1 MIIFLPKK
9 IYINIITNL
18 NKNLHENFFSILI
31 IIIVV
36 IIHLI
41 EVNFIDSI
49 ITEFTQFDFTNN
61 IQKIEG
67 DIVFKISQY
76 WTPLLI
82 YFFTIMYIIIYP
94 FTLWF
99 SPLYFL
105 IINNKK
111 SIKTISY
118 GLLLIYSIALPFYL
132 FIPITNVYT
141 YYNLES
147 ALNSSIPTIENF
159 FYKTT
164 THNNCLPSLHV
175 AMTILIARSIQLT
188 NNKKLTYFAYF
199 CMISVIISVIY
210 LAIHWI
216 TDVILGILISLIV
229 IFILNHII
237 KDK

>member
-1 MIIFLPKK
+1 
-9 IYINIITNL
+9 
-18 NKNLHENFFSILI
+18 
-31 IIIVV
+31 
-36 IIHLI
+36 
-41 EVNFIDSI
+41 
-49 ITEFTQFDFTNN
+49 
-61 IQKIEG
+61 
-67 DIVFKISQY
+67 
-76 WTPLLI
+76 
-82 YFFTIMYIIIYP
+82 MYIIIYP

-99 SPLYFL
+99 SPIYFL
-105 IINNKK
+105 ITNNKK
-111 SIKTISY
+111 SIKTISF

-141 YYNLES
+141 HYNLES
-147 ALNSSIPTIENF
+147 ALNNSIPTIENF

-216 TDVILGILISLIV
+216 IDVILGILLSFIV